1 MCYPSSIA
9 AALGKEIKFCALTGG
24 LDVYLFILAS
34 LSGVVF
40 LAGLLFTVT
49 RLVTAKVA
57 LVSLGVF
64 VQVLALWS
72 SSSPWVSGKVQL
84 LAGLCILCSA
94 WFFAQSAP
102 LERSTAFLQ
111 AQVVSLHDTLRYS
124 NERTAALR
132 AELREVQ
139 AAISVKDNTIRD
151 LQAGVDLED
160 DTVYDSDATVVGGD
174 SDTEDIVTAL
184 NALRAECAQN
194 AILLSNAR
202 NAHNATMEAKN
213 AKVAQLKAEL
223 EEAKKVVM
231 AQRKELADT
240 VREIAEMRVINTRC
254 EAEIIFRDQEIARKD
269 RTIAAC
275 ENELASL
282 QNELANTR
290 GELVNTHR
298 ELANT
303 QSVLAS
309 TQDQLT
315 DTQSVLKDAQDVIGP
330 ISAQFEEYE
339 ADNMRIRDKLEA
351 KLMLRDLEIES
362 LKMKLASALNQTG
375 AQPMDTSDS
384 SESTLC
390 SPRPDPSSSAFD
402 RHCKLTSLT
411 PTPSPSSPAR
421 LSSSSAHCPASP
433 VQSCPLAE
441 EPSFTIEDK
450 LAEMDVS
457 CDLLRDEYS
466 FFAKG
471 QDSCWIQES
480 PVQGKCALKPKE
492 VDASGRRS
500 SCSETSSFQ
509 IPAILGVSRDLLH
522 DKYSFLAQDKDSHWL
537 TDTPEKP
544 KVVVR
549 LQDVPAGVESSG
561 YLCADGKK
569 SSFVMR
575 LDNVSCDLLNDKM
588 SIPSLKDEDSGWS
601 QESLLKHLPPIER
614 KKGKIPTSSAPKGSW
629 GEPRAAGD
637 KSSFVMRVDD
647 MSCDLLRDNASFLPK
662 DQGSSWLGDS
672 KSSKMAVPSV
682 FPRNSRGKEKISSR
696 TTHPLEGSFSN
707 NLSNEFA
714 QLVENASTPAK
725 RSGHHTEGTSPQPPS
740 LSFMT
745 ISSSMD
751 AHAFASLRPHR
762 RDTCFLTPAF
772 TQHEPAKAAT
782 PSPPQGSSKHVRRKN
797 LLKTS
802 GTFQP
807 LTINAP
813 RY

>member
-1 MCYPSSIA
+1 MCSTSSIA
-9 AALGKEIKFCALTGG
+9 TALGKGIKLCAFTGG
-24 LDVYLFILAS
+24 LDVYLSILAS
-34 LSGVVF
+34 LSGVAT
-40 LAGLLFTVT
+40 LAWLLFVVA
-49 RLVTAKVA
+49 RSGTAKVP
-57 LVSLGVF
+57 LVSLAAVLQVF
-64 VQVLALWS
+64 ALLAIS
-72 SSSPWVSGKVQL
+72 SSWVSGKVQL
-84 LAGLCILCSA
+84 LLGLWSLCA
-94 WFFAQSAP
+94 AAVWFSAQSA
-102 LERSTAFLQ
+102 LLKTTTAFLQ
-111 AQVVSLHDTLRYS
+111 AQVASLHDILRYS
-124 NERTAALR
+124 NARTTALS
-132 AELREVQ
+132 AELREVH
-139 AAISVKDNTIRD
+139 AAISAKDNIIRD
-151 LQAGVDLED
+151 LQAVDALED
-160 DTVYDSDATVVGGD
+160 DTIYDSDATVVGGD
-174 SDTEDIVTAL
+174 SETEDIVTAL
-184 NALRAECAQN
+184 NAIRAECAQN

-202 NAHNATMEAKN
+202 NAHDATMEAKN

-254 EAEIIFRDQEIARKD
+254 EAEIIRRDHEIARKD
-269 RTIAAC
+269 RTIAGR
-275 ENELASL
+275 EKELAKL
-282 QNELANTR
+282 Q
-290 GELVNTHR
+290 H

-303 QSVLAS
+303 QSELAS

-362 LKMKLASALNQTG
+362 LKMKLASALTQTG

-390 SPRPDPSSSAFD
+390 SPPRPDPSSSAFD
-402 RHCKLTSLT
+402 RHCKLTPPT

-421 LSSSSAHCPASP
+421 LSSSSAHSSVSP
-433 VQSCPLAE
+433 VQSCRPAE

-457 CDLLRDEYS
+457 CDLLRDDFS
-466 FFAKG
+466 FKDQG
-471 QDSCWIQES
+471 SYWMQES
-480 PVQGKCALKPKE
+480 PVKGKCALNPEE
-492 VDASGRRS
+492 VGASGRRS
-500 SCSETSSFQ
+500 SCSDKSSFQ
-509 IPAILGVSRDLLH
+509 IPAICVSRDLLR
-522 DKYSFLAQDKDSHWL
+522 DKDSFLAHDKDSHWL
-537 TDTPEKP
+537 KDTPEKS
-544 KVVVR
+544 KVVIS
-549 LQDVPAGVESSG
+549 QDDLAGVESSG
-561 YLCADGKK
+561 SLCADGKK

-614 KKGKIPTSSAPKGSW
+614 KGKIPTSSAPKGSW
-629 GEPRAAGD
+629 GEPRVAGD

-647 MSCDLLRDNASFLPK
+647 MSCDLLRNNASFLPK

-696 TTHPLEGSFSN
+696 TTHPLEGSFPN

-740 LSFMT
+740 PSFMT